1 METFN
6 QGADLDTLA
15 EDNIRTLEI
24 PSNHLNPTTVIIL
37 TGIPA
42 SGKSFLAQSL
52 VQVLP
57 LAVLSEEEM
66 LKFLAPKITFFKR
79 AQEQLIVLAMK
90 SIEKL
95 VQRGIS
101 VVFDYNL
108 KKKHDRFLIKQSVEA
123 AGGRYILIHIDIP
136 KEEAYKQISKANY
149 EVTRGE
155 KKGVILNKDLF
166 EYEVADTMPPIG
178 EERALV
184 YRPKDPDSLD
194 IIIEQV
200 SRLAKTPTHLN

>member
-1 METFN
+1 MEPFEKGSGLN
-6 QGADLDTLA
+6 ILV
-15 EDNIRTLEI
+15 EDNIRTLELPRNRLI
-24 PSNHLNPTTVIIL
+24 PPVVIIL

-42 SGKSFLAQSL
+42 SGKSFLVQSL
-52 VQVLP
+52 VRVLP
-57 LAVLSEEEM
+57 LAILSEEEM
-66 LKFLAPKITFFKR
+66 LRFLAPKITFFKR
-79 AQEQLIVLAMK
+79 AQEQIIVLAMK

-108 KKKHDRFLIKQSVEA
+108 KKKHDRFLIKQSVES
-123 AGGRYILIHIDIP
+123 AGGRFILIHIDIS
-136 KEEAYKQISKANY
+136 KEEAYKQVSKANY

-166 EYEVADTMPPIG
+166 EYEVADTMFPIG
-178 EERALV
+178 KERALI
-184 YRPKDPDSLD
+184 YKPEDPDGLD

-200 SRLAKTPTHLN
+200 SGLAKASPA